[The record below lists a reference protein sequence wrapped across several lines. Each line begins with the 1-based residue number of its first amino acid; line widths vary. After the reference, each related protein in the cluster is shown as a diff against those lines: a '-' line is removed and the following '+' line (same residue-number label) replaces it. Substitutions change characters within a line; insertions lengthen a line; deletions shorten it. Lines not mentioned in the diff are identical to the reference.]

1 MYIISM
7 VSLAA
12 SCIASRKKDK
22 LEYKKSMFTLL
33 VFVAGAFIFL
43 ALSRIFFGDLLSSTF
58 SAAIHAEELI
68 QDTTSNV
75 LDYDNIPSLL
85 PAFIEFI
92 GLMGMGFLF
101 IRIAKDKQAR
111 FASIFI
117 IAWIVVT
124 WVFSRSSLFVLP
136 QRIFREISLPLSIA
150 AGIFAVDVS
159 HLLQLRWQKIA
170 FFSLFSYLVVI
181 NSSQIFVSPFILPE
195 GLSGQVWFKDV
206 DQEKLEYIKENIPLG
221 PVIMTNRSN
230 TVLQYKLA
238 KEGYNLK
245 YFGETGGDLVTSKQK
260 AQLVQD
266 KITQSR
272 ASYLLI
278 GALPEG
284 VNPDV
289 YFTQYPNYQDV
300 VGVLNTYQYKKDHLM
315 RQFSD
320 GSKLIRVNPNPTKK

>member
-1 MYIISM
+1 M
-7 VSLAA
+7 
-12 SCIASRKKDK
+12 
-22 LEYKKSMFTLL
+22 
-33 VFVAGAFIFL
+33 
-43 ALSRIFFGDLLSSTF
+43 
-58 SAAIHAEELI
+58 
-68 QDTTSNV
+68 
-75 LDYDNIPSLL
+75 
-85 PAFIEFI
+85 
-92 GLMGMGFLF
+92 
-101 IRIAKDKQAR
+101 
-111 FASIFI
+111 
-117 IAWIVVT
+117 T